1 MQNVIDIRVETDSNI
16 TLPQVIIKTD
26 SQSELTEKI
35 VYAIER
41 CIENEYPKV
50 TAVNENTMVLL
61 NQWDIIRIF
70 TQNRKLSICSQN
82 GTYES
87 RLALSGL
94 EEILNRDD
102 FIRISRF
109 EIINLRKVSGFD
121 LSVSGTIK
129 VLFENGTETW
139 VARRYV
145 KAIQEKLKALGKGV
159 E

>member
-70 TQNRKLSICSQN
+70 TQKRKLSICSQN

-87 RLALSGL
+87 RLTLSGL